1 MGTIMWRLRDRFIN
15 LEGLGYWPLDVANER
30 CGYTPDLGEKATT
43 SLREEK
49 PSPGGRARS
58 IGSTFEKVK
67 WVPCGNPERAM
78 GNMT

>member
-15 LEGLGYWPLDVANER
+15 LEGLGYWPLDVANERCEGLGYWPLDVANER

-49 PSPGGRARS
+49 PSPGAGL
-58 IGSTFEKVK
+58 GQ
-67 WVPCGNPERAM
+67 
-78 GNMT
+78 